1 MQSENGGRE
10 KHWLRRLAELP
21 GEALRWAKAVLDP
34 SAGESAQLAS
44 SPRLRMKPQALH
56 DLRQRLDRQL
66 RQAGTT
72 QHGGSPP
79 AHPPDP
85 SETEL
90 TDRIMRRRDADN
102 RNNVSRTA
110 AYWDMYRRRP
120 ELEWA
125 FLAHM
130 VSRNGGWNMTDLQGE
145 LLPHVLNGRQREQ
158 LFEFLERANA
168 LIFRDAYPQLLLYE
182 ESVKAGRPL
191 FHLLPRFGVSQF
203 MRFVW
208 ESFWR
213 HNDSVLLTV
222 GLIVNEQNYI
232 EGRVV
237 QNRKFREEVLETPY
251 FRAQS
256 LLQLNQVIFPYWTEE
271 KKSGC
276 LPGEKVAGGRMPRL
290 AGLILENF
298 GSLRERIEFGKKL
311 YAILFAIPA
320 VSEGARQFAGLCRHT
335 GSRSDYWPDLF
346 SALGEEVRSA
356 RTGPPQERLDGLRLR
371 PGAPPIHSPPLGDAW
386 PDRPVAVPEKYD
398 WCADLTPLKYMTD
411 IEPPA
416 SYDMTNAYAAGLRAI
431 ELAARA
437 GRLLE

>member
-1 MQSENGGRE
+1 MQSEKGGRE

-21 GEALRWAKAVLDP
+21 REALRRAKAVLGA
-34 SAGESAQLAS
+34 SAAEGVQLAS
-44 SPRLRMKPQALH
+44 APRLRMKPQALLE
-56 DLRQRLDRQL
+56 LRQRLERQL
-66 RQAGTT
+66 QQAGTPLS
-72 QHGGSPP
+72 GGSPP
-79 AHPPDP
+79 AGPA
-85 SETEL
+85 ETAL
-90 TDRIMRRRDADN
+90 VDRIMRRRDADN

-110 AYWDMYRRRP
+110 AYWDMYQRNP

-130 VSRNGGWNMTDLQGE
+130 VSRNGGWNMTDLQGG
-145 LLPHVLNGRQREQ
+145 LLPHVLDGRQREQ

-213 HNDSVLLTV
+213 HNDPVLLTV
-222 GLIVNEQNYI
+222 GLIVNEQSYI

-237 QNRKFREEVLETPY
+237 GNRQFREEVLEAAY

-256 LLQLNQVIFPYWTEE
+256 LLQLNQVVFPYWSEQNHFVDLPQGKEAEE
-271 KKSGC
+271 R
-276 LPGEKVAGGRMPRL
+276 APRL

-298 GSLRERIEFGKKL
+298 ASLRERIEFGKKL

-320 VSEGARQFAGLCRHT
+320 VREGARRFAAQRKHT
-335 GSRSDYWPDLF
+335 GSRSDYWPHRF
-346 SALGEEVRSA
+346 AALGREAGPS
-356 RTGPPQERLDGLRLR
+356 RTGTPPQERLDGIRLR
-371 PGAPPIHSPPLGDAW
+371 PGAAPIYSPPLGDAW
-386 PDRPVAVPEKYD
+386 PDRPVAVPEEYD

-416 SYDMTNAYAAGLRAI
+416 SYDMTDAYAAGLRAI